1 MSKYQGK
8 LTLGNKRK
16 TEQSENRFDR
26 ENHSNERQKERR
38 TGGNGERI
46 NDKNK
51 KSQKYNKGNGWSNNT
66 NKDNFK
72 KSLKKKVKPNKEG
85 LTLLDKRVTD
95 EKFLSHPRVKDA
107 QKLLRVFGNRFD
119 FKNPLPL
126 SKGCYK
132 QAMEKIRNMGLPFSG
147 RLIRRA
153 FKAYA
158 ESPLYAKVYV
168 VGAMRYDLNSRPTTA
183 ITQEEVDL
191 ANEIVRDTRKSLQS
205 RAAKR
210 KQEEKCNQSKQS
222 EKVSV

>member
-16 TEQSENRFDR
+16 TEQSENRFNR
-26 ENHSNERQKERR
+26 ENHLNERRQEKRKDGDNDR
-38 TGGNGERI
+38 T

-51 KSQKYNKGNGWSNNT
+51 KYNKGNGWSNKT
-66 NKDNFK
+66 NKDSFK
-72 KSLKKKVKPNKEG
+72 KPFKKKAKPNKEC
-85 LTLLDKRVTD
+85 LTLLDKRVTE

-107 QKLLRVFGNRFD
+107 QKLLRVFGDRFD

-132 QAMEKIRNMGLPFSG
+132 QAMEQIRNMGLPFSG